1 MNLSIPKIQPFVP
14 FLVEIALNCYFLM
27 ENSTLIA
34 ILCVALVCI
43 TALIM
48 LKIQARNELR
58 KLDQNEKDLQNI
70 RDFLAEFSPDAGSK
84 EVWIQMAQ
92 ASSKLLKKAD
102 WNIYTYDAETETTHL
117 RMSQKHEI
125 IGDWI
130 PEQKEGDQNLPD
142 FVMTAFQSGQ
152 MTFDFSSHKKSK
164 RVFDKV
170 RAAYIPMSTGKNV
183 NAVIEIKSE
192 QFDEKNM
199 SMIETLS
206 TICHIRL
213 AEIQNENDRKD
224 SHRHVE
230 TLMDVSP
237 DFILVSD
244 PAGRCTFAN
253 KSYIKFFGF
262 DQDEF
267 RRSNYLRSLNHEQY
281 MEFIEHT
288 SQISPENPSISYF
301 KVSTGSRGKSQWTL
315 WNETGVYDKD
325 GNLVEFISVGRDI
338 TSLRRTDLEKEEY
351 LHELEELLNKNSNDI
366 RQPISQLLG
375 ASRMIDSGIDNPHD
389 LKQIS
394 DFIKRRTR

>member
-1 MNLSIPKIQPFVP
+1 MESIHLIISGSVLLFCTLTIFLIRKQAKEQIERTRISGETDQHFLREFLS
-14 FLVEIALNCYFLM
+14 
-27 ENSTLIA
+27 
-34 ILCVALVCI
+34 
-43 TALIM
+43 
-48 LKIQARNELR
+48 EL
-58 KLDQNEKDLQNI
+58 
-70 RDFLAEFSPDAGSK
+70 SPSCGSR

-92 ASSKLLKKAD
+92 ACSKLLKNAD
-102 WNIYTYDAETETTHL
+102 WNIYTHDPESEATHL

-125 IGDWI
+125 VGDWL
-130 PEQKEGDQNLPD
+130 PEQKEGNQHVPDPVLTSIQN
-142 FVMTAFQSGQ
+142 GQ
-152 MTFDFSSHKKSK
+152 MSFDFSSSKKSK

-170 RAAYIPMSTGKNV
+170 KAAYIPMSSGKTV
-183 NAVIEIKSE
+183 HAVIEIRSE
-192 QFDEKNM
+192 DFNEKNM
-199 SMIETLS
+199 NMIETLS

-253 KSYIKFFGF
+253 KSYLRFFGF

-267 RRSNYLRSLNHEQY
+267 RRSKYLRSLNHEQY

-288 SQISPENPSISYF
+288 SQIRPENPSISYF
-301 KVSTGSRGKSQWTL
+301 KVSTGARGMSQWTL
-315 WNETGVYDKD
+315 WNETGVYDKE

-338 TSLRRTDLEKEEY
+338 SSLRKTDLEKEE
-351 LHELEELLNKNSNDI
+351 ELQELKDVLMRNKQDL

-375 ASRMIDSGIDNPHD
+375 AARMIDSGAEDPND
-389 LKQIS
+389 LRQIS
-394 DFIKRRTR
+394 EFIKTCAKDLEEITMRIPNDGRKLRRA